1 MNDHVITETVFDEA
15 KIRKNESLMC
25 RGNGYICMRGSLE
38 ESYAGEKRGTFINGI
53 FDAAENEVT
62 ELAVMPDT
70 TRFDIYADGERVQM
84 SDRTVYTRKLNTSTG
99 EYERVFSYR
108 THRGITVCFKIR
120 AFVSAADKHLAAWR
134 MEARTERGN
143 VRLRIVTGIDASVTN
158 SGVQHLGVPERRVY
172 RDGVMGLYTRT
183 LHSGVDIAVAAAVCG
198 GNISYTADR
207 RSVTADISEIIGEN
221 GAVIEKFTAYHTSRD
236 IEYADGDTDIRNSC
250 TDLVRI
256 AAGSGYERLFEE
268 SSAVRNEWAKL
279 HNDTIY
285 SDNEIF
291 ENALRFAEYHL
302 DIMTSKDDSRV
313 GIGAKGMSGEGYK
326 GHSYW
331 DTEIFILP
339 YFIFT
344 EPQTARRLLEYRYM
358 LLKGA
363 IDKAKKYGYEGAMYP
378 WEAAWITDGET
389 CPEYGD
395 LDLLTGEVRRN
406 LMGEI
411 EVHISADIAYAVW
424 QYYIVTGDREFME
437 KMGAEI
443 ILLTAMFWC
452 SRVTE
457 DGSILDVIGP
467 DEYKDRVDNNAYT
480 NYMAYHNLKLVSSVI
495 QFVSEE
501 LYRKYDIKK
510 IAERAERTAGLLY
523 LPEPDENGIIQQF
536 DGYGSLENIDISKY
550 KDKGK
555 AGLIFKEFGFSD
567 IQRMKVSKQADT
579 IMLFY
584 LFPKLFD
591 KEVQKKNYI
600 YYEERTLHDSSL
612 SMCIHA
618 LCAARLSIAETAER
632 MYESACSVDIGDT
645 DNSDDGIH
653 SASIGGI
660 WLALVFGFGGLRAD
674 ESGLSLSPVLP
685 PGWRGYR
692 FTVTYR
698 GRRIEASIDSN
709 GCILKRL
716 SGDKLTLRLKGRITE
731 I

>member
-1 MNDHVITETVFDEA
+1 MNDHVIAETVFDET

-53 FDAAENEVT
+53 FDAVENEVT

-84 SDRTVYTRKLNTSTG
+84 SNKTEYIRKLDTSTG

-108 THRGITVCFKIR
+108 TYRGITVCFKIR

-134 MEARTERGN
+134 IEARTESGN

-183 LHSGVDIAVAAAVCG
+183 LRSGVDIAVAAAVCG
-198 GNISYTADR
+198 GDISYTAGR
-207 RSVTADISEIIGEN
+207 RSVTADISEIVGEN
-221 GAVIEKFTAYHTSRD
+221 GAVIEKFTAYYTSRD

-256 AAGSGYERLFEE
+256 AAGRGYECLFEE
-268 SSAVRNEWAKL
+268 SSAARNECAKL
-279 HNDTIY
+279 RNDTIY
-285 SDNEIF
+285 SDNAIF

-302 DIMTSKDDSRV
+302 DIMTSKDDNRV

-363 IDKAKKYGYEGAMYP
+363 MDKAKKYGYEGAMYP
-378 WEAAWITDGET
+378 WESAWITDGET

-424 QYYIVTGDREFME
+424 QYYVVTGDREFME
-437 KMGAEI
+437 KMGTEI

-457 DGSILDVIGP
+457 NGDILDVIGP
-467 DEYKDRVDNNAYT
+467 DEYKDNVNNNAYT
-480 NYMAYHNLKLVSSVI
+480 NYMAYHNLKLVSRVN

-501 LYRKYDIKK
+501 LSEKYNVEKLTK
-510 IAERAERTAGLLY
+510 QAEDTATKLY
-523 LPEPDENGIIQQF
+523 LPRPNKNGIIQQF
-536 DGYGSLENIDISKY
+536 DGYALLEDIDISKY
-550 KDKGK
+550 KNKGK
-555 AGLIFKEFGFSD
+555 AGLVFKDFGFSD
-567 IQRMKVSKQADT
+567 IQKKKISKQADT

-584 LFPKLFD
+584 LFPDLFD
-591 KEVQKKNYI
+591 EEVQKKNYI

-618 LCAARLSIAETAER
+618 LCAARLSMVETAER
-632 MYESACSVDIGDT
+632 MYESACSVDIGNT

-660 WLALVFGFGGLRAD
+660 WLALVLGFGGARVD
-674 ESGLSLSPVLP
+674 ESGLSLSPVIP
-685 PGWRGYR
+685 PEWSRYR
-692 FTVTYR
+692 FTLTYR
-698 GRRIEASIDSN
+698 GRMIEVDIDRS
-709 GCILKRL
+709 GCIVRRL
-716 SGDKLTLRLKGRITE
+716 SGDKLKLKLNGKITE